1 MTLMMLRDDALFTT
15 TDGFGVRLSLPWIRS
30 LPVAG
35 ASDLELQVDGS
46 PVEHLLVALGDRTVA
61 PSALA
66 FERGEWFVQDRLV
79 LRVRGAL
86 EPGTH
91 EVTVSYRLL
100 IPYLPGG
107 GPDAPLSLPFA
118 ITRTLVLDATVAV
131 PTVSRDVA

>member
-30 LPVAG
+30 LPVAS
-35 ASDLELQVDGS
+35 ASDLQLQVDGS
-46 PVEHLLVALGDRTVA
+46 PVEHLLVALGERTVA

-86 EPGTH
+86 EPGAH
-91 EVTVSYRLL
+91 EVTVAYRLL

-107 GPDAPLSLPFA
+107 PDAPLTLPFA
-118 ITRTLVLDATVAV
+118 TTRTLVLDAAAAV